1 MYTRDDIFKEVLVRN
16 NRNTTDGFITD
27 TILKNWYV
35 QATDWAYSYKKWPF
49 TEGRIQTTFT
59 TGGGIN
65 SDEWYFEGYKAN
77 SFRFIQIGG
86 KRLEKRNFTDYQIL
100 LEEEPGK
107 TDRIWA
113 EFNRTIFINPYADVS
128 GTLVAY
134 NQYNPVIDVT
144 DETAATLFSGFDQ
157 EGNEAIVQY
166 MSALMFDRENDVPT
180 IVRGKPISP
189 SIIARE
195 TAKQLLDNV
204 WQRVLDE
211 RFTAQTDLDR
221 GGMFKRIDVLRGRG
235 QDELLKPNQ
244 FF

>member
-1 MYTRDDIFKEVLVRN
+1 MYTRDDIFREVLVRN
-16 NRNTTDGFITD
+16 SRTTADSFITD
-27 TILKNWYV
+27 TILKNWYI
-35 QATDWAYSYKKWPF
+35 QATDWAYSYHKWPF
-49 TEGRIQTTFT
+49 TEARIQTTFA
-59 TGGGIN
+59 TGAGSN
-65 SDEWYFEGYKAN
+65 SDEWYFEGYKSN
-77 SFRFIQIGG
+77 SFRLITIGG

-113 EFNRTIFINPYADVS
+113 EWGRTIYVNPYADVS
-128 GTLVAY
+128 GTMVGY
-134 NQYNPVIDVT
+134 FQYNPVIDVT
-144 DETAATLFSGFDQ
+144 DETAATLFSGFDE
-157 EGNEAIVQY
+157 EGNEALIQM
-166 MSALMFDRENDVPT
+166 MSSYLFDRENLAPSVSG
-180 IVRGKPISP
+180 GKAISP
-189 SIIARE
+189 AIAARQN
-195 TAKQLLDNV
+195 AQQLLDQV